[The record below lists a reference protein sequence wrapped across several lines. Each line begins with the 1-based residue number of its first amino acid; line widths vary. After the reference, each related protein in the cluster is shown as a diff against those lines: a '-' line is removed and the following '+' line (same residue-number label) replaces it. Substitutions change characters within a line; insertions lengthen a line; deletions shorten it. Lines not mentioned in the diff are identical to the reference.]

1 MAGAAVHPAAHVLI
15 MKREEYLP
23 TNNVLICFPVI
34 STDFSPGSDLCCKLL
49 EVFLDNT
56 APAPKIQSF
65 ELNELDGNIH
75 GRNMVV
81 VVGGEICKQIEYS
94 AP

>member
-1 MAGAAVHPAAHVLI
+1 

-34 STDFSPGSDLCCKLL
+34 TTEFSPGSDLCCKLL
-49 EVFLDNT
+49 EVFPDNT

-65 ELNELDGNIH
+65 QPKELDGNIH
-75 GRNMVV
+75 GRNMVAV
-81 VVGGEICKQIEYS
+81 IGDEICEQIECR